1 MPATETLEF
10 TDAHGA
16 CVARL
21 KLFALDAAAKPADPL
36 SLIRLEPAVASE
48 QGEEAIQLI
57 EGARYEYEFEDGRVR
72 LDAADGEPGRM
83 IEASCLASRAHSGFL
98 SPGLNTGR
106 LALVARDGAGVA
118 VGTAAVEVRSRKIGY
133 RDDYRLMLE
142 DITDWCV
149 DLLLELRA
157 PTALRAVPDP
167 GHTPQTIAQRFA
179 FLKALLDSSSFQNAV
194 HRIASHPHQH
204 WEPEETLL
212 DPRRGFRPDA
222 RGLCQLARASRRV
235 PLPASHPMTTTV
247 PSLPERISLYRNVQT
262 EDTPENRFVKFALQG
277 FSGFLALMRRRLD
290 AAGTNDVRLR
300 HELAVLIGQLD
311 DALTADVF
319 RGVSTPD
326 MLPLGS
332 PVLQRK
338 EGYREVYQAWLKFD
352 MAAQL
357 VWQGGEDVYG
367 AGQRDIAT
375 LYEYWVFFKLLDIV
389 TGVFKLDQPAAVELM
404 EETADGFG
412 LKLKCGEQLGFDG
425 ITFAGAR
432 PLRARFSYNRSFA
445 RNAHR
450 SAAGSWTERMRPD
463 YTISLWPADF
473 SANEA
478 EAQELMVHVH
488 FDAKYRIDSIE
499 QLFGRDDAELDEATA
514 TVDLSEEKQEQKL
527 GRYKRADLLKMHA
540 YRDAIRRTQGAYVLY
555 PGDVPQRWQG
565 YHEILPGL
573 GAFPIK
579 PGNGEGVLAQFIQD
593 VVAHT
598 CDRATARERQSY
610 HVYQVQE
617 VPTAYAVLRNLPEK
631 EIGSA
636 RRAPPLAET
645 HVLIGW
651 FKDKTHLEW
660 VLKFGLYN
668 FRMDIE
674 RGSLRLKPEVSG
686 ALYLLLHSHKG
697 VTSPIL
703 MRVSKEGPRVLSREA
718 LIAKGYPATPS
729 RPFYL
734 VYDVTRAEG
743 FDGYEWDYRKL
754 PARLQSRASAKPQT
768 ITLDALMAVAERN
781 LLARNAA
788 KAQQKGPG
796 LDLI

>member
-1 MPATETLEF
+1 MLATETLEF

-21 KLFALDAAAKPADPL
+21 RLFALDAAAKSADPP
-36 SLIRLEPAVASE
+36 SLIRLDPAVARV
-48 QGEEAIQLI
+48 QGEEAVQLI

-72 LDAADGEPGRM
+72 LDAADGEPGRL
-83 IEASCLASRAHSGFL
+83 IEASRLAGRAHSGFL

-106 LALVARDGAGVA
+106 LALVARDEAGVSL
-118 VGTAAVEVRSRKIGY
+118 GTAAVEVRSRKIGY

-142 DITDWCV
+142 DITERCV

-157 PTALRAVPDP
+157 PTALRAAPDP
-167 GHTPQTIAQRFA
+167 GYTPRTIAQRFA
-179 FLKALLDSSSFQNAV
+179 FLKALLGSSSFQNAL
-194 HRIASHPHQH
+194 HRIASHPHQR
-204 WEPEETLL
+204 WEPEETSF
-212 DPRRGFRPDA
+212 DTRRGFRPDA
-222 RGLCQLARASRRV
+222 RGLRQLARASRRV
-235 PLPASHPMTTTV
+235 PLPVSHLLAAAI

-277 FSGFLALMRRRLD
+277 FSGFLAMMLQRLD
-290 AAGTNDVRLR
+290 TTGANDARLH

-311 DALTADVF
+311 GALNADVF
-319 RGVSTPD
+319 RGVSPPD

-352 MAAQL
+352 MAARL
-357 VWQGGEDVYG
+357 VWQGGDDVYG

-389 TGVFKLDQPAAVELM
+389 TGVFQLNRPAAAELM

-412 LKLKCGEQLGFDG
+412 LKLKSGEQLGFEG

-432 PLRARFSYNRSFA
+432 PLRARFSYNRSFT
-445 RNAHR
+445 RNANR

-473 SANEA
+473 KADEA

-499 QLFGRDDAELDEATA
+499 QLFGRDDAELDAATA
-514 TVDLSEEKQEQKL
+514 VADLNEEKQEQKL

-555 PGDVPQRWQG
+555 PGDVPQQWQG
-565 YHEILPGL
+565 FHEILPGL

-579 PGNGEGVLAQFIQD
+579 PGNGDGVLTAFIQD
-593 VVAHT
+593 VVTHT

-617 VPTAYAVLRNLPEK
+617 APPPYAVLHKLPEK

-636 RRAPPLAET
+636 RRAAPLAET

-651 FKDKTHLEW
+651 YKDKAHLEW
-660 VLKFGLYN
+660 VLKSGLYN

-686 ALYLLLHSHKG
+686 AQYLLLHSHKG
-697 VTSPIL
+697 ATSPSL
-703 MRVSKEGPRVLSREA
+703 LRVSKEGPRVLSRDA
-718 LIAKGYPATPS
+718 LKAKGYPGEPS

-734 VYDVTRAEG
+734 VYDVTPAEG
-743 FDGYEWDYRKL
+743 FDGYEWDYRKW
-754 PARLQSRASAKPQT
+754 PDRLLNRASAEPQT
-768 ITLDALMAVAERN
+768 ITLDVLMAAAEGN
-781 LLARNAA
+781 LLVRVM
-788 KAQQKGPG
+788 G
-796 LDLI
+796 

>member
-1 MPATETLEF
+1 MQAPETLEF

-21 KLFALDAAAKPADPL
+21 RLFALDAGTKPAEPP
-36 SLIRLEPAVASE
+36 SLIRLDPAVARE
-48 QGEEAIQLI
+48 QGEEVIQLI
-57 EGARYEYEFEDGRVR
+57 EGARYEYEFEDEHVR

-83 IEASCLASRAHSGFL
+83 IEASRLAGRTHSGFL
-98 SPGLNTGR
+98 VPGLNTGR
-106 LALVARDGAGVA
+106 LGLVVRDEAGVPL
-118 VGTAAVEVRSRKIGY
+118 GTAAVEVRSRKIGY

-142 DITDWCV
+142 DITQRCV

-157 PTALRAVPDP
+157 PTALRAAPDP
-167 GHTPQTIAQRFA
+167 GHTPRTIAQRFA
-179 FLKALLDSSSFQNAV
+179 FLKALLGSSSFQNAL
-194 HRIASHPHQH
+194 HRIASHPNQR

-212 DPRRGFRPDA
+212 DTRRGFRPDA
-222 RGLCQLARASRRV
+222 RGLRQLARASRRV
-235 PLPASHPMTTTV
+235 PLPASHPLATSV

-262 EDTPENRFVKFALQG
+262 EDTPENRFVKFVLQG
-277 FSGFLALMRRRLD
+277 FSGFLALLRQRLD
-290 AAGTNDVRLR
+290 VAGASDVRLR
-300 HELAVLIGQLD
+300 HELAVLSGQLD
-311 DALTADVF
+311 GALNADVF
-319 RGVSTPD
+319 RGVSPPD

-352 MAAQL
+352 MAARL
-357 VWQGGEDVYG
+357 VWQGGDDVYG

-389 TGVFKLDQPAAVELM
+389 TGVFQLDQPAAAELM

-412 LKLKCGEQLGFDG
+412 LKLKCGEQLGFEG

-432 PLRARFSYNRSFA
+432 PLRARFSYNRSFT
-445 RNAHR
+445 RNANR
-450 SAAGSWTERMRPD
+450 SVAGSWTERMRPD

-473 SANEA
+473 SATEA

-488 FDAKYRIDSIE
+488 FDAKYRIDNIE
-499 QLFGRDDAELDEATA
+499 QLFGRDDAELDAA
-514 TVDLSEEKQEQKL
+514 MAAADLNDEKQEQKL

-579 PGNGEGVLAQFIQD
+579 PGNGDGVLTKFIQD
-593 VVAHT
+593 VVTHA

-617 VPTAYAVLRNLPEK
+617 APAPYAVLHKLPEK
-631 EIGSA
+631 EVGIA
-636 RRAPPLAET
+636 RRAPPMAET

-651 FKDKTHLEW
+651 YKDKSHLEW
-660 VLKFGLYN
+660 VLKSGLYN
-668 FRMDIE
+668 FRMDVE

-686 ALYLLLHSHKG
+686 AQYLLLHSHKG
-697 VTSPIL
+697 ATSPSL
-703 MRVSKEGPRVLSREA
+703 LRVSKEGPRVLSRDA
-718 LIAKGYPATPS
+718 LKAKGYPGEPS

-734 VYDVTRAEG
+734 VYDVTPAVGFEG
-743 FDGYEWDYRKL
+743 YKWDYRKL
-754 PARLQSRASAKPQT
+754 PERLQNRASAEPQT
-768 ITLDALMAVAERN
+768 ITLDALMSVAEGN
-781 LLARNAA
+781 LLA
-788 KAQQKGPG
+788 G
-796 LDLI
+796 